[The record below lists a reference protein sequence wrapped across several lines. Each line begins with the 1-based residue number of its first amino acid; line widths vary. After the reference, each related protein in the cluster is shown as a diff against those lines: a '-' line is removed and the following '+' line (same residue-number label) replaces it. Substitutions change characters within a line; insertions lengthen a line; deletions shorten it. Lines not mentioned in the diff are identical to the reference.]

1 MSISKFSFVSLF
13 VTRQCNLNCSYC
25 NLPNKDIYTMSGDEW
40 ITVINQL
47 APHTEFFNLIGGEP
61 TLHVDLFKIV
71 KHLNN
76 IGANYS
82 LVTNGTK
89 PSQYYKSLIED
100 AKVKSIAVSMDQ
112 LYSDDGDKRP
122 ETMKSILGR
131 DIIRF
136 IANKTNYDGTL
147 IISSIISNVNKFNDL
162 VQFALLNNCK
172 IALSIRQF
180 SNNEYQFN
188 SNNPANNEPNKNNT
202 IEVLKYIVNRY
213 NSLPLL
219 DPFEWYVTMLNRY
232 LFNKDKWK
240 CRHGLTPAV
249 DCNGDLWGC
258 FDYQGECAVNLLQH
272 TRATFKGLRKVI
284 LRECKKCSGCTWNCP
299 MVSEMVADGIV
310 EAEFL

>member
-89 PSQYYKSLIED
+89 PSQYYKSLIESS
-100 AKVKSIAVSMDQ
+100 KVKSLAVSIDE
-112 LYSDDGDKRP
+112 LHPIKKSKKS
-122 ETMKSILGR
+122 EVMKSIHGR
-131 DIIRF
+131 DLVNFIRDE
-136 IANKTNYDGTL
+136 TNYKETL
-147 IISSIISNVNKFNDL
+147 IISSVMSTVSKFNNL
-162 VQFALLNNCK
+162 ATFALTNNCK
-172 IALSIRQF
+172 IALSIQQF

-188 SNNPANNEPNKNNT
+188 SNNPANSEPNKNDT

-213 NSLPLL
+213 ANLPLL

-232 LFNKDKWK
+232 LFNKGKWK
-240 CRHGLTPAV
+240 CRHGLTPAI
-249 DCNGDLWGC
+249 DCNGDLYPC
-258 FDYQGECAVNLLQH
+258 FDYMHNLKINLLNEEFNPETH
-272 TRATFKGLRKVI
+272 FNKIIETCV
-284 LRECKKCSGCTWNCP
+284 KCIGCTWNCP

-310 EAEFL
+310 KAEFL